1 MILRNVSFR
10 PIAAWTRSI
19 RVVSPTVAAIILL
32 DEIAVAAALSIGF
45 LGEPFA
51 PFFVLGGV
59 LIVAGMILASLAE
72 RGRDRKVKRA
82 RR

>member
-1 MILRNVSFR
+1 MFP

-72 RGRDRKVKRA
+72 RGRATA
-82 RR
+82 RRNVPGGRA